1 VGYIILSA
9 WNADPHFSTVPNG
22 RNRFA
27 FCLENCARGD
37 PMTRFS
43 IVTISFNQGQFLER
57 ALRSVL
63 DQDYEDIEYIVVDPG
78 STDGSRDIIERYRS
92 RISKFIFEPDNGPA
106 NGLNKGFAAATGNI
120 FGYINADDAYLP
132 GAIGKA
138 AAAFRSRRNTDV
150 IYGHSYIV
158 NGDGKIIR
166 RSRSASF
173 NLRLYAYGGVTVMQQ
188 STFFSRSAF
197 EKAGGFN
204 ESNRSSWDGE
214 LLVDLALCGCQF
226 SMIEDYWSLFAV
238 YPGTITSAVKHN
250 RRFQDDQA
258 RMFRAITGRDYDRAN
273 KLKFRLA
280 RIEKWLRD
288 PRVLIHRIE
297 DKIGGASRF
306 SAALPL
312 L

>member
-1 VGYIILSA
+1 V
-9 WNADPHFSTVPNG
+9 
-22 RNRFA
+22 
-27 FCLENCARGD
+27 
-37 PMTRFS
+37 TRVS
-43 IVTISFNQGQFLER
+43 IVTISFNQGLYLER
-57 ALRSVL
+57 AIRSVL
-63 DQDYEDIEYIVVDPG
+63 NQDYKNIEYIVVDPG

-92 RISKFIFEPDNGPA
+92 RISRIIYEPDNGPA

-132 GAIGKA
+132 GAIRSA
-138 AAAFRSRRNTDV
+138 AAAFQSRPKADV

-158 NGDGKIIR
+158 NGDGQIIR
-166 RSRSASF
+166 RSRSIPF
-173 NLRLYAYGGVTVMQQ
+173 NLRLYAYGGVIVMQQ

-226 SMIEDYWSLFAV
+226 SMAEDFWSLFAV

-250 RRFQDDQA
+250 QRFQDDQA
-258 RMFRAITGRDYDRAN
+258 RMFRTITGRDYDRVN
-273 KLKFRLA
+273 KLKFWLA

-288 PRVLIHRIE
+288 PRVPIHRIE
-297 DKIGGASRF
+297 DKLFGVSHLPPT
-306 SAALPL
+306 LPL